1 MIESG
6 NLTMCAAVTLPM
18 AIPGPAS
25 LALSYDRAGIERRLT
40 HSGNF
45 CYRVNSSRLIP
56 STDEL
61 AEFDADHLS
70 HSPNNYAPV
79 SEAVSSDQQCKLP
92 GNFDRAAYLQR
103 CSGLGPITNE
113 TGNRVPAKFNA
124 CCCHLLHPTSQLEC
138 EQSRT
143 RPETP
148 RPIGQSAR
156 AANQRG
162 MARVNAVHCRAFLM
176 TLSSLVT
183 CCRFC
188 RRRKFEYDRESS
200 FRQALVIRVFLR
212 QASFNKLALQIS

>member
-70 HSPNNYAPV
+70 HSPITMHLCLKRSAATSNVNCPGISTGLPTSSAAPV
-79 SEAVSSDQQCKLP
+79 SDLLRMKQAIACPLNSMLAAVASSRIASANKGRPKRP
-92 GNFDRAAYLQR
+92 GLWGRA
-103 CSGLGPITNE
+103 LGPPTNVPITAY
-113 TGNRVPAKFNA
+113 GPRKRGPLQSVPDEPK
-124 CCCHLLHPTSQLEC
+124 Q
-138 EQSRT
+138 
-143 RPETP
+143 P
-148 RPIGQSAR
+148 RERLP
-156 AANQRG
+156 
-162 MARVNAVHCRAFLM
+162 V
-176 TLSSLVT
+176 
-183 CCRFC
+183 
-188 RRRKFEYDRESS
+188 
-200 FRQALVIRVFLR
+200 
-212 QASFNKLALQIS
+212 LQVSEV

>member
-113 TGNRVPAKFNA
+113 TGNRVPAKFDA
-124 CCCHLLHPTSQLEC
+124 CCCCFIPHSKC
-138 EQSRT
+138 EQRP
-143 RPETP
+143 PETP
-148 RPIGQSAR
+148 RPMGQSAR
-156 AANQRG
+156 AANECANHG
-162 MARVNAVHCRAFLM
+162 VWPA
-176 TLSSLVT
+176 
-183 CCRFC
+183 
-188 RRRKFEYDRESS
+188 
-200 FRQALVIRVFLR
+200 
-212 QASFNKLALQIS
+212 